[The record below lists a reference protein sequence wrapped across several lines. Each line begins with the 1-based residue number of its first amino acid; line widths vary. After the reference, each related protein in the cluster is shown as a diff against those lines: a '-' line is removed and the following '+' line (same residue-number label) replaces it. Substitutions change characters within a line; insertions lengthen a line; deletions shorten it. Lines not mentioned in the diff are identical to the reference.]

1 MVEFAKLLI
10 NRHSTLSVS
19 FLIATTSASSASV
32 TNYTNSVSSSDRI
45 KLIILPNLD
54 DNPPT
59 KFSPSIMDS
68 KKPQL
73 KQAVFAELAHSN
85 VAGLVLDMFCTSM
98 FDVAD
103 ELGVPSFIY
112 YTSNASSLG
121 FFFHVQ
127 YLYADESNDAEQ
139 LLNFPTYQNPVPRK
153 VFPVL
158 EEDGWV
164 TFRRIARDFRKAKG
178 ILINTVKELESH
190 ATDTLSRGL
199 VNGNPKVYPVGP
211 ILNLNSDDVIG
222 WLDQQPDS
230 SVVFLC
236 FGSLGAFCGEQVK
249 EIAHALER
257 TGERFVWSL
266 RRPTGEGARLSN
278 PKDYDDFG
286 EVLPE
291 GFLDRTADVGRVIGW
306 APQTAVLAH
315 KATGGFV
322 SHCGTNSMLESLW
335 FGVPMA
341 TWPMYA
347 DQQLCAFLLVKEL
360 GIATE
365 ISMDYNILSGGDIIK
380 ADVIERGIRNLMDK
394 DCQWKKKIKEFS
406 DKIKAAIRDD
416 GSSSSS
422 IAEFLATL

>member
-85 VAGLVLDMFCTSM
+85 DDEDSAPPRLAGLVLDMFCTSM

-127 YLYADESNDAEQ
+127 YLYDDD
-139 LLNFPTYQNPVPRK
+139 K
-153 VFPVL
+153 
-158 EEDGWV
+158 
-164 TFRRIARDFRKAKG
+164 RIARDFRKAKG

-211 ILNLNSDDVIG
+211 ILNLNSDTWASSASDDVIG

-266 RRPTGEGARLSN
+266 RRPTGEG
-278 PKDYDDFG
+278 DYDDFG

>member
-1 MVEFAKLLI
+1 
-10 NRHSTLSVS
+10 
-19 FLIATTSASSASV
+19 
-32 TNYTNSVSSSDRI
+32 
-45 KLIILPNLD
+45 
-54 DNPPT
+54 
-59 KFSPSIMDS
+59 MDS

-85 VAGLVLDMFCTSM
+85 DDEDSAPPRLAGLVLDMFCTSM

-127 YLYADESNDAEQ
+127 YLYDDDNYDILATDESNDAEQ

-211 ILNLNSDDVIG
+211 ILNLNSDTWASSASDDVIG

-230 SVVFLC
+230 
-236 FGSLGAFCGEQVK
+236 GAFCGEQVK

-315 KATGGFV
+315 KA
-322 SHCGTNSMLESLW
+322 SLW